1 MTARRDPFLHT
12 QGFHIKLVDGSDNL
26 IDEVGNLDGRI
37 RTADEPTWQLPS
49 GWTSDGSRSSI
60 IRRHRESRNGR
71 YFNKGI
77 AQEGTK
83 RDAWVLAA
91 NTAFVDYSKDTETWY
106 GSPNDYGTPGIR
118 AGGHPL
124 PVQLS
129 HFRPDLTETGTVVIH
144 WSTQSEIDNAGFN
157 ILRSQTR
164 TGEFTRINPQLI
176 PGGGTTAER
185 ADYTWTDTTAKPNLV
200 YYYQIEDVSFDGER
214 QTLATVRLRGF
225 LSAKDKLTTQWG
237 ELKRSTD

>member
-1 MTARRDPFLHT
+1 MAESGPPMNPHGNCRAVGRQMARIAP
-12 QGFHIKLVDGSDNL
+12 Q
-26 IDEVGNLDGRI
+26 
-37 RTADEPTWQLPS
+37 
-49 GWTSDGSRSSI
+49 SSA
-60 IRRHRESRNGR
+60 
-71 YFNKGI
+71 GI
-77 AQEGTK
+77 ASIGTEGISIKGSLTTAPNG
-83 RDAWVLAA
+83 DAWVLAA

-129 HFRPDLTETGTVVIH
+129 HFRPDLTETGTVVIR
-144 WSTQSEIDNAGFN
+144 WSTQSELDNAGFN

-164 TGEFTRINPQLI
+164 TGEFKVINAQLI

-237 ELKRSTD
+237 ALKRSTD